1 MWTLNSSSSAVETI
15 RFKKLRLLLPLM
27 MLMIVMM
34 MMMMM
39 LRNND
44 SNNTFYTQKMVIIDI
59 SRSCGT
65 KLFIVFF
72 LSFVADIGRRHI
84 EARPPH

>member
-39 LRNND
+39 MLRNND
-44 SNNTFYTQKMVIIDI
+44 SNNTFYTQKW
-59 SRSCGT
+59 
-65 KLFIVFF
+65 L
-72 LSFVADIGRRHI
+72 LSTFH
-84 EARPPH
+84 ARVELNYL

>member
-34 MMMMM
+34 MMM

-44 SNNTFYTQKMVIIDI
+44 SNNTFYTQKW
-59 SRSCGT
+59 
-65 KLFIVFF
+65 L
-72 LSFVADIGRRHI
+72 LSTFH
-84 EARPPH
+84 ARVELNYL